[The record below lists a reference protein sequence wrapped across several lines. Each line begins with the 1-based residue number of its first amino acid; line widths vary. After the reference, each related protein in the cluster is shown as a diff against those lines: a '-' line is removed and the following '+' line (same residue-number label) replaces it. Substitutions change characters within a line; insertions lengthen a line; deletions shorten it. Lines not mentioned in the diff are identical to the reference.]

1 VSRRQPGIPLREL
14 AGIGPFFALSTGP
27 TDARSGWRRASALI
41 GDAEVLRGA
50 VNGVAA
56 RLGGGRR
63 WIAAS
68 LFYQAWAAQLTS
80 VYAGSAALCGA
91 VPDLRADRLFYR
103 PRRSGPVE
111 LAAAPPLEAVSVE
124 AGWRHMHDDHLVLLA
139 EAIRRHVRIGRYL
152 LLGNEASAL
161 AGSLTVLASARGESV
176 QALLGHDWA
185 RPAEL
190 APAGRW
196 MSAPG
201 GPRFARTT
209 CCGYELVDGG
219 GRCGDC
225 SLNWRRQ

>member
-1 VSRRQPGIPLREL
+1 VSRGDPGIPLTEL
-14 AGIGPFFALSTGP
+14 AAIGPFFTLSTGP
-27 TDARSGWRRASALI
+27 TDACSGWRRASALI

-50 VNGVAA
+50 IAGVAA
-56 RLGGGRR
+56 RLGRGKR

-80 VYAGSAALCGA
+80 VYAGSAALCGT

-103 PRRSGPVE
+103 PHRSGPVE
-111 LAAAPPLEAVSVE
+111 LAATPLETVSVE
-124 AGWRHMHDDHLVLLA
+124 SGWRHLHDDHLMLLA

-176 QALLGHDWA
+176 QALLGHEWA
-185 RPAEL
+185 RPADL
-190 APAGRW
+190 AAAGRW
-196 MSAPG
+196 MSAPE

-209 CCGYELVDGG
+209 CCGYEILDAG

-225 SLNWRRQ
+225 SLNWRRP

>member
-1 VSRRQPGIPLREL
+1 VSQHDPGIPLREL

-27 TDARSGWRRASALI
+27 TDACLGWRRASALI
-41 GDAEVLRGA
+41 RDAEVLRGA
-50 VNGVAA
+50 IDGAAA
-56 RLGGGRR
+56 RLSSGRR

-111 LAAAPPLEAVSVE
+111 LAATPLEPVSVE
-124 AGWRHMHDDHLVLLA
+124 AGWRHLHDGHLVLLA

-176 QALLGHDWA
+176 RALLGNGWA
-185 RPAEL
+185 TPAEL
-190 APAGRW
+190 AGSGRW
-196 MSAPG
+196 MSAPDR
-201 GPRFARTT
+201 PRYARTT
-209 CCGYELVDGG
+209 CCGYELLDAGR
-219 GRCGDC
+219 RCGDC
-225 SLNWRRQ
+225 SLNWRQP

>member
-1 VSRRQPGIPLREL
+1 VSRRQPGIPLTEL

-27 TDARSGWRRASALI
+27 TDAYSGWRRASALI

-50 VNGVAA
+50 VDDVAA
-56 RLGGGRR
+56 RLGTGKR

-68 LFYQAWAAQLTS
+68 LVYQAWAAQLTS

-91 VPDLRADRLFYR
+91 VPDLRAERLSYR

-111 LAAAPPLEAVSVE
+111 LAATPLEVVSVE
-124 AGWRHMHDDHLVLLA
+124 AGWRRLHDDHLVPLA

-161 AGSLTVLASARGESV
+161 AGSITVLAGARGESV
-176 QALLGHDWA
+176 QTLLGHEWA

-196 MSAPG
+196 LSAPDC
-201 GPRFARTT
+201 PRFARTT
-209 CCGYELVDGG
+209 CCGYELLDGG

-225 SLNWRRQ
+225 SLNWRRP

>member
-1 VSRRQPGIPLREL
+1 VSRGQPGIPLREL

-27 TDARSGWRRASALI
+27 TDACSGWRRASSLI
-41 GDAEVLRGA
+41 TDAGVLRAA
-50 VNGVAA
+50 VDDVAA
-56 RLGGGRR
+56 RLGSGRR

-103 PRRSGPVE
+103 PRRSGPVD
-111 LAAAPPLEAVSVE
+111 LAATPLETVSLE
-124 AGWRHMHDDHLVLLA
+124 AGWRHLHDDHLAPLA

-176 QALLGHDWA
+176 RDLLGHGWA

-190 APAGRW
+190 AMAGRW
-196 MSAPG
+196 MSAPD

-209 CCGYELVDGG
+209 CCGFELLDAD

-225 SLNWRRQ
+225 SLNWRRP

>member
-1 VSRRQPGIPLREL
+1 MPLAEL
-14 AGIGPFFALSTGP
+14 AAVGPFFTLSTGP
-27 TDARSGWRRASALI
+27 TDACSGWRQASALI

-50 VNGVAA
+50 IDSVAA
-56 RLGGGRR
+56 RLGTGKQ

-80 VYAGSAALCGA
+80 VYCGSAALCGA
-91 VPDLRADRLFYR
+91 VPDLRPDRLFYR

-111 LAAAPPLEAVSVE
+111 LAATPLETVSIE
-124 AGWRHMHDDHLVLLA
+124 AGWRHLHDDHLVLLA
-139 EAIRRHVRIGRYL
+139 EAIRGQVRIGRYL

-161 AGSLTVLASARGESV
+161 AGSLTVLASARGGSV
-176 QALLGHDWA
+176 QELLGHAWA
-185 RPAEL
+185 RPAGL

-196 MSAPG
+196 MSAPD

-209 CCGYELVDGG
+209 CCGYEVLDAR

-225 SLNWRRQ
+225 SLNWRRR

>member
-1 VSRRQPGIPLREL
+1 MSRRQPGIPLPEL
-14 AGIGPFFALSTGP
+14 AGIGPFFTLSTGP
-27 TDARSGWRRASALI
+27 TDACSGWRRASALI
-41 GDAEVLRGA
+41 GDADVLRGA
-50 VNGVAA
+50 IDGVAA
-56 RLGGGRR
+56 RLGSGKR

-103 PRRSGPVE
+103 PCRSGPSE
-111 LAAAPPLEAVSVE
+111 LAATPLESVSVE
-124 AGWRHMHDDHLVLLA
+124 AGWRHMHADHLVLLA
-139 EAIRRHVRIGRYL
+139 EAIRRYVRIGRYL

-176 QALLGHDWA
+176 QTLLGHAWA

-190 APAGRW
+190 APAGHW
-196 MSAPG
+196 MPAPD

-209 CCGYELVDGG
+209 CCGYEVLDGA

-225 SLNWRRQ
+225 SLNWRRP